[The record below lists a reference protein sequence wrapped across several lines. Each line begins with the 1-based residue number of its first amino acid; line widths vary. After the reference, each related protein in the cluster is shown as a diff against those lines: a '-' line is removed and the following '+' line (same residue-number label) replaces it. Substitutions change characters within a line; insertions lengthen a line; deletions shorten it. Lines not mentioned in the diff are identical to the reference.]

1 MHKSRI
7 ALLTLAAAGS
17 LALSACSSNGSSSSG
32 GTSGTG
38 TAVTSSYNASAAAK
52 VVDAALKN
60 PTLIGITTPL
70 TKKPPTGE
78 FIVICGTP
86 TPVALLKDEAMAAAG
101 RALGW
106 RVVRLVEGTTPEA
119 PAQTMMQAIQLKP
132 DMILFSGTSLATLSA
147 PLKQAAAEHIP
158 VLAETVTGSKTDS
171 IISTAVDG
179 PSYEAYTAYLMANY
193 VALESKG
200 KADVALVNLP
210 IFPILNAYAS
220 AFKSDLSSVCRGCRV
235 TELDQPTS
243 YVGTQTPSNIVSV
256 LERNPSLNWIV
267 YTVGDLSLGV
277 DPALKAA
284 GILGKVSIG
293 GNAPDQINLVALRNG
308 TETAWTGFSTPIL
321 GFRDADMMAR
331 YFVGDSLSPAG
342 EPLLLPTQILT
353 KSNIGQA
360 PLTSAGNYQGVSNYV
375 QQFYKLWKLP

>member
-1 MHKSRI
+1 
-7 ALLTLAAAGS
+7 
-17 LALSACSSNGSSSSG
+17 
-32 GTSGTG
+32 
-38 TAVTSSYNASAAAK
+38 
-52 VVDAALKN
+52 
-60 PTLIGITTPL
+60 
-70 TKKPPTGE
+70 
-78 FIVICGTP
+78 
-86 TPVALLKDEAMAAAG
+86 MAAAG

-119 PAQTMMQAIQLKP
+119 PAQTMMQAIVMKP
-132 DMILFSGTSLATLSA
+132 DMILFSGTDLAALSA
-147 PLKQAAAEHIP
+147 PLKQAAAEHIR

-171 IISTAVDG
+171 IISTAIDG
-179 PSYEAYTAYLMANY
+179 PSTEAYAAYLMANY

-220 AFKSDLSSVCRGCRV
+220 AFKSDLRSVCPGCRV
-235 TELDQPTS
+235 TDFDQPTS
-243 YVGTQTPSNIVSV
+243 YVGTQTPSNIFSA

-293 GNAPDQINLVALRNG
+293 GNAPDQTSLIALRNG

-331 YFVGDSLSPAG
+331 YFAGDSLSSAG

-360 PLTSAGNYQGVSNYV
+360 SLTSAGNYQGVSNYV
-375 QQFYKLWKLP
+375 QQFYTLWKLS